1 VGKRAIPPRQ
11 PDTCNVEEARVGH
24 CMESGRDRALRGMND
39 TETGEGGETDGLTKA
54 TRHVKCRG
62 SSCELSYGQWEIL
75 RLEERT

>member
-1 VGKRAIPPRQ
+1 
-11 PDTCNVEEARVGH
+11 
-24 CMESGRDRALRGMND
+24 MESGRDRALRGMND